1 MERLK
6 EFEFSRL
13 ILKQTHAMMNT
24 FVARFARSYLSYL
37 FSCFGCIT
45 FKPARKK
52 LFWLLCNNAK
62 AGKSLAKTNKKWVS
76 ECGVRRRSLCFCFS
90 PEYCARDSCK
100 KRVKSTAQQ
109 QSTEQRSC
117 SPLEMR
123 YGRKTALR
131 KRHLRHFLPL
141 FSPDFNYKKIHIF
154 A

>member
-1 MERLK
+1 
-6 EFEFSRL
+6 
-13 ILKQTHAMMNT
+13 MNT
-24 FVARFARSYLSYL
+24 FVTRFARLYLLKVSYLI
-37 FSCFGCIT
+37 SCIGCIT

-76 ECGVRRRSLCFCFS
+76 ECGVRTTKSLCFCFS

-141 FSPDFNYKKIHIF
+141 FHFTYKKIHLF